1 MKRCIGALVR
11 TARDGIMIPKPQY
24 PLYSAAITMVGGR
37 AVYYSLA
44 EEARGVGAGGRGRG
58 VTGG

>member
-24 PLYSAAITMVGGR
+24 PLYSAALTMVGGR
-37 AVYYSLA
+37 AVYYGLT
-44 EEARGVGAGGRGRG
+44 EEARSPDLDSESERHISS
-58 VTGG
+58 